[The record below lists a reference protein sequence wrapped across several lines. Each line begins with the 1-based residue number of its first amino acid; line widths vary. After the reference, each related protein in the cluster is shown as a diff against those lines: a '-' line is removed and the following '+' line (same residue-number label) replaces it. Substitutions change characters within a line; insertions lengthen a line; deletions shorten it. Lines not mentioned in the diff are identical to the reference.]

1 MIKIE
6 AILLTS
12 NDLIDDKTT
21 FENVNLQSFKSKSI
35 SILEIE
41 RASMVL
47 FSDYRDRDIKTK
59 IIKSRFTDIG
69 IIENK
74 MRKKLKELLEKI

>member
-21 FENVNLQSFKSKSI
+21 FENVNLQSFKNNSI

-41 RASMVL
+41 RATMIL
-47 FSDYRDRDIKTK
+47 FSDYRERNIKTK
-59 IIKSRFTDIG
+59 ILKSRFTDTG
-69 IIENK
+69 TIEDK

>member
-1 MIKIE
+1 MIIY
-6 AILLTS
+6 
-12 NDLIDDKTT
+12 
-21 FENVNLQSFKSKSI
+21 
-35 SILEIE
+35 
-41 RASMVL
+41 
-47 FSDYRDRDIKTK
+47 SDYRDNEIKTK